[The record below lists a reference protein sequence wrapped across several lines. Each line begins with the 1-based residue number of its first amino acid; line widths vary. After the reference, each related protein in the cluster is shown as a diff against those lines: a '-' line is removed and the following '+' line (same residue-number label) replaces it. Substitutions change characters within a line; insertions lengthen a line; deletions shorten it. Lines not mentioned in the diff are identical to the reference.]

1 MSDRV
6 FQIIF
11 NTISAAEISQ
21 LDTLEQLNLLS
32 SFKVTPEQLENLD
45 GDTFGKVERKGKV
58 LYRYRAGERRIYF
71 SMEDGNVI
79 VHRVLDKNSFNDF
92 LYRSTNLPLAE
103 DQALAES
110 GGFWELIE
118 EGEKADRI
126 K

>member
-1 MSDRV
+1 
-6 FQIIF
+6 
-11 NTISAAEISQ
+11 
-21 LDTLEQLNLLS
+21 
-32 SFKVTPEQLENLD
+32 
-45 GDTFGKVERKGKV
+45 
-58 LYRYRAGERRIYF
+58 
-71 SMEDGNVI
+71 
-79 VHRVLDKNSFNDF
+79 VLDKNSFNDF